1 MKAATR
7 VLIVEDEAPIALAI
21 CKTLEDRGYEVV
33 IASSAEEALD
43 VAPADILVCDL
54 YLNALSGLDL
64 LTCLQERGESPRT
77 VFMTGMPTVEDCR
90 RAMQLGASDFLTK
103 PFRLEDLV
111 RAVEG
116 EPVNA
121 PLPKSAEK
129 KPMAGH
135 FQREYVPMLGAVEA
149 CARDI
154 VAFAVRCGISPA
166 GRARIGS
173 AVSEVIENAVVHG
186 YEDARGRSGR
196 IAVEADVDEREM
208 IVLVSDDGC
217 GFDPT
222 LASNAFEPEEWTSGL
237 GRAAALSEDITIAP
251 RPEGGTDVELT
262 FAAYRV
268 HFDEEDCVDLTE
280 LDYFSP
286 ETSRQVLRALQEEGA
301 EDLFH
306 LSPALAVIVGRLLQ
320 APDPRQVLLSAQR
333 SS

>member
-1 MKAATR
+1 VKALAR
-7 VLIVEDEAPIALAI
+7 VLVVEDEAPIALAI
-21 CKTLEDRGYEVV
+21 SKTLEDRGYEVV
-33 IASSAEEALD
+33 IATTAEEALD
-43 VAPADILVCDL
+43 MPAADILVCDL
-54 YLNALSGLDL
+54 CLDTLSGLDL
-64 LTCLQERGESPRT
+64 LSCLHERGESPRT

-90 RAMQLGASDFLTK
+90 RAMQLGAADFLTK

-116 EPVNA
+116 DPVNA
-121 PLPKSAEK
+121 PLPKSAQK

-135 FQREYVPMLGAVEA
+135 FQREYLPMLGAAEA
-149 CARDI
+149 CARDL

-166 GRARIGS
+166 GRARVGS
-173 AVSEVIENAVVHG
+173 AVSEVVENAVVHG
-186 YEDARGRSGR
+186 FGDARGRSGR
-196 IAVEADVDEREM
+196 ILVEADVDEREL

-222 LASNAFEPEEWTSGL
+222 LASQAFEPEEWTSGL
-237 GRAAALSEDITIAP
+237 GRAAALAEDVSITP
-251 RPEGGTDVELT
+251 RPEGGTDVQLS

-280 LDYFSP
+280 LDFFTP
-286 ETSRQVLRALQEEGA
+286 ETSRQVLRALQEDGG

-320 APDPRQVLLSAQR
+320 GPDPRQVLLSAQR

>member
-1 MKAATR
+1 MKAPAR
-7 VLIVEDEAPIALAI
+7 VLIVEDEATIAIAI
-21 CKTLEDRGYEVV
+21 CRTLEDRGYEVV

-43 VAPADILVCDL
+43 VPAADVLVCDL
-54 YLNALSGLDL
+54 TLDVLSGLDL
-64 LTCLQERGESPRT
+64 LTSLQERGESPRT
-77 VFMTGMPTVEDCR
+77 VFMTGMPTIEDCR
-90 RAMQLGASDFLTK
+90 RALQLGASDFLTK

-111 RAVEG
+111 RAIEG
-116 EPVNA
+116 EPAGA
-121 PLPKSAEK
+121 PLPKSVEK

-149 CARDI
+149 CARDM

-173 AVSEVIENAVVHG
+173 AISEVIENAVVHA
-186 YEDARGRSGR
+186 YEDTRGKTGR
-196 IAVEADVDEREM
+196 IVVEANVDDREM

-217 GFDPT
+217 GFDPA
-222 LASNAFEPEEWTSGL
+222 LASNAFAPEEWTSGL
-237 GRAAALSEDITIAP
+237 GRAAALAEDITITP
-251 RPEGGTDVELT
+251 SPEGGTDVQVT
-262 FAAYRV
+262 FSAYRV

-280 LDYFSP
+280 LDFFTP
-286 ETSRQVLRALQEEGA
+286 ETSRQVLRALHEEGA

-320 APDPRQVLLSAQR
+320 APDPRQVLLSAKR